1 MPVLIALT
9 AVIQAFFLYHV
20 LRTGRALSWAF
31 VILGLP
37 VVGCLAY
44 YFAAVFPRSREY
56 AAARMAVRELTR
68 AFNPSTEL
76 TRRLVALRMCP
87 SVANKI
93 AAAEEFMRCGVFY
106 EAIGL
111 YRDARSGPHAD
122 DPSLLLGLTRAHVN
136 NETFVEAQTALDE
149 LKALDARYR
158 PEEARLLYA
167 RTLEGLGDAKG
178 ALGEYQALQ
187 SVYVG
192 LEAKCRY
199 GMLLKQLG
207 HRIQADRVFREMLE
221 HARRFRINLDTE
233 RPWIDAARRHLLQTG
248 VSHSA

>member
-1 MPVLIALT
+1 MPILIALT
-9 AVIQAFFLYHV
+9 AVIQAFFIYHV
-20 LRTGRALSWAF
+20 FRTGRALSWAL

-37 VVGCLAY
+37 VIGCLAY
-44 YFAAVFPRSREY
+44 YLAAVFPRSREY
-56 AAARMAVRELTR
+56 AAARVAVSELAR
-68 AFNPSTEL
+68 ALNPSTEL

-93 AAAEEFMRCGVFY
+93 AAAEEFMRCGVFR

-122 DPSLLLGLTRAHVN
+122 DPSLLLGLARAHVN
-136 NETFVEAQTALDE
+136 NETYVEAQAALQE
-149 LKALDARYR
+149 LRRLDARYR

-167 RTLEGLGDAKG
+167 RTLEGLGDAHG
-178 ALGEYQALQ
+178 ALAEYRELENI
-187 SVYVG
+187 YVG

-207 HRIQADRVFREMLE
+207 HRVQANRVFREMLE
-221 HARRFRINLDTE
+221 HARRFRINLETE
-233 RPWIDAARRHLLQTG
+233 RPWIDAARRHLVHAGALPST
-248 VSHSA
+248 